1 VPNTARDYYQ
11 VLGVSRDAN
20 DQEIK
25 SAYRKMAM
33 RFHPDKNPGNKDAEE
48 KFKEAAEAYSVLSD
62 ASKRSVYDRFGQQG
76 LSGAGGGFGGFDP
89 TVFSD
94 FSDILGDFF
103 GFGDVFGAG
112 GGGRRRSSRER
123 GSDLRYD
130 LQISFEEAAFGVKTK
145 IRVPRLELCKECGGS
160 GSEKGGG
167 PTTCPQCQGRGQV
180 RYQQGFLSISR
191 TCGQCRGTGEVIS
204 NPCKQCHGN
213 GRVRAEKTLE
223 IKIPAGVDNGSRLR
237 IAGEGDIGARG
248 GEWGDLYVV
257 VYVKEHAYFE
267 REGVDLHCNVPISF
281 SQAALGADIK
291 VPTLEGDEERLKIPE
306 ATQSGTTF
314 RIRGKGIPDING
326 HGRGDLFITVRVLT
340 PQKLTREQR
349 RLLEQLATVYSV
361 ENRPAEKKIF
371 ERVKDI
377 FG

>member
-1 VPNTARDYYQ
+1 MANTTRDYYQ
-11 VLGVSRDAN
+11 ILGVSRDAN

-25 SAYRKMAM
+25 SAYRRMAM
-33 RFHPDKNPGNKDAEE
+33 RFHPDKNPGNKEAEE
-48 KFKEAAEAYSVLSD
+48 NFKEAAEAYSVLSD
-62 ASKRSVYDRFGQQG
+62 ANKRSVYDRFGHQG
-76 LSGAGGGFGGFDP
+76 LSGSAGGFGGFDP

-103 GFGDVFGAG
+103 GFGDIFGGG

-145 IRVPRLELCKECGGS
+145 IRVPRLEQCKECGGS
-160 GSEKGGG
+160 GSEKGAG

-191 TCGQCRGTGEVIS
+191 TCGQCRGTGEVIT
-204 NPCKQCHGN
+204 NPCKECRGN

-237 IAGEGDIGARG
+237 ITGEGDIGARG

-257 VYVKEHAYFE
+257 IYVKEHAYFE

-281 SQAALGADIK
+281 SQAALGAEIK
-291 VPTLEGDEERLKIPE
+291 VPTLEGDEEQLKIPE

-314 RIRGKGIPDING
+314 RLRSKGIPNING
-326 HGRGDLFITVRVLT
+326 HGRGDLFITVRILT

-349 RLLEQLATVYSV
+349 RLLEQLATVSSV
-361 ENRPAEKKIF
+361 ENKPAEKKIF
-371 ERVKDI
+371 EKVKDI

>member
-1 VPNTARDYYQ
+1 MPNQTGDYYEI
-11 VLGVSRDAN
+11 LGVSRDATE
-20 DQEIK
+20 QEIK

-33 RFHPDKNPGNKDAEE
+33 RFHPDKNPGDKEAEE

-62 ASKRSVYDRFGQQG
+62 ANQRGMYDRFGRQG
-76 LSGAGGGFGGFDP
+76 ISGAGGGFSGFDP

-103 GFGDVFGAG
+103 GFGDIFGAG
-112 GGGRRRSSRER
+112 AGGRRRSSRER

-145 IRVPRLELCKECGGS
+145 IRVPRLEGCKECGGS
-160 GSEKGGG
+160 GSQKGTG

-180 RYQQGFLSISR
+180 RYQQGFFSISR

-204 NPCKQCHGN
+204 NPCKQCRGD
-213 GRVRAEKTLE
+213 GRLRAEHTLE
-223 IKIPAGVDNGSRLR
+223 IKIPGGVDNGSRLR
-237 IAGEGDIGARG
+237 IAGEGDAGIHG
-248 GEWGDLYVV
+248 GDLGDLYVV

-267 REGVDLHCNVPISF
+267 REGIDIHCNVPISF
-281 SQAALGADIK
+281 SQAALGAEIK
-291 VPTLEGDEERLKIPE
+291 VPTLEGDEEVLKIPE
-306 ATQSGTTF
+306 ATQSGATF
-314 RIRGKGIPDING
+314 RIRGKGIPNING
-326 HGRGDLFITVRVLT
+326 HGRGDLFVTVRLLT

-349 RLLEQLATVYSV
+349 RLLEQLATVSSV
-361 ENRPAEKKIF
+361 ENKPAEKKIF
-371 ERVKDI
+371 EKVKDI